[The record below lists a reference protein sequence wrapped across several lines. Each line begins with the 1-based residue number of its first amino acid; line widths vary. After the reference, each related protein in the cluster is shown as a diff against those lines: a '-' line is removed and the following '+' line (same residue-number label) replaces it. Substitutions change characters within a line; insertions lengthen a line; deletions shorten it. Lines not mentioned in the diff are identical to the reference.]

1 MWVMS
6 PLKSVNVLLTQCLS
20 WFVLASRPPASVYST
35 YLLWLV
41 CYDPFPWKPLPCGHF
56 NSLSES
62 SNICVRVKARSDV
75 CLVFTN
81 CILSLFVP
89 FCLYVR
95 HIVSTDRSWEKQAV
109 SGNFVFI
116 WLHCLCLLLLQ
127 VLEAFDFYNVL
138 VFLSILDLWDSLI
151 TVSKKISSLQI
162 FNFKVL
168 LLYWSPADM
177 TVKARKGGFYNL
189 QIIIIL

>member
-6 PLKSVNVLLTQCLS
+6 PLKSVNEVLT
-20 WFVLASRPPASVYST
+20 WFFLASRPPTSVYST
-35 YLLWLV
+35 HLLWLV
-41 CYDPFPWKPLPCGHF
+41 CYDPFPWEPLPCSHF
-56 NSLSES
+56 NSLSEN
-62 SNICVRVKARSDV
+62 SNICVRVKTRSDV

-81 CILSLFVP
+81 CLLSLFVS
-89 FCLYVR
+89 FCLNVG

-109 SGNFVFI
+109 TGNFVFI
-116 WLHCLCLLLLQ
+116 WLHYLCLLLLQ
-127 VLEAFDFYNVL
+127 VPEAFDFYNVL
-138 VFLSILDLWDSLI
+138 VFLSILDLWDSPI

-177 TVKARKGGFYNL
+177 VVKARKGGFYNL
-189 QIIIIL
+189 QIIKIL

>member
-1 MWVMS
+1 MGDEPTEVCECAFD
-6 PLKSVNVLLTQCLS
+6 SV
-20 WFVLASRPPASVYST
+20 FVLICSCLPTPCLCLRT
-35 YLLWLV
+35 HLLWLV
-41 CYDPFPWKPLPCGHF
+41 CYDPFPWEPLPCSHF

-81 CILSLFVP
+81 CVLSLSVP

-109 SGNFVFI
+109 TGNFVFI

-127 VLEAFDFYNVL
+127 VPEAFDFYNVL

-151 TVSKKISSLQI
+151 TVSKKSLLCRFSI
-162 FNFKVL
+162 LKCCCYTGAL
-168 LLYWSPADM
+168 LIW
-177 TVKARKGGFYNL
+177 R
-189 QIIIIL
+189 